1 MAIQA
6 LGDPENSSEDP
17 KQPFHRAP
25 HSHFLIFNPS
35 LKPEAFLLPGSVP
48 MYLGQHVRTHS
59 VLSSPRALS
68 LPAQDWF
75 HGQHTFPY
83 RKESQSKDTQG
94 KDNVISSVNGNA
106 ISAAGVG
113 LPITLG
119 DSGAR
124 GRSRTGSVCKQPAP
138 ASI

>member
-48 MYLGQHVRTHS
+48 MPLGQHVRTHR

-75 HGQHTFPY
+75 HGQQTFPY
-83 RKESQSKDTQG
+83 RQESQSKDSQG
-94 KDNVISSVNGNA
+94 KDNMISSFSGNV

-113 LPITLG
+113 VSLTLG

-124 GRSRTGSVCKQPAP
+124 GRSRTGSVWKQPAP